1 MICNC
6 LARREG
12 EEILWNQGF
21 KTPYFHY
28 RDDEGNR
35 HQVWFENHKSLKFK
49 LDLVKNIFWESLSG
63 NWDMKQ
69 RTSGRLDKIYAKTLP
84 TTNHI
89 YKPGKKKN
97 YPGLFYKFGDRT
109 FWIYNRFNF
118 IIRYIKFQ
126 YSIITWS

>member
-49 LDLVKNIFWESLSG
+49 MDLVKKYNLGGISIWKLGYETENFW
-63 NWDMKQ
+63 KV
-69 RTSGRLDKIYAKTLP
+69 K
-84 TTNHI
+84 
-89 YKPGKKKN
+89 
-97 YPGLFYKFGDRT
+97 
-109 FWIYNRFNF
+109 
-118 IIRYIKFQ
+118 
-126 YSIITWS
+126 